1 MKIIIIVIILYI
13 IYKYR
18 QHINY
23 KLICSVDLTEY
34 NLKPIN
40 NIKYV
45 CWTGGFDSTF
55 VVCNY
60 IRKGYTVQPIYL
72 DFKNVDDSYNPFIQ
86 TRRQNSNIEIKKM
99 EEIRSII
106 INRYNAH
113 SKLLTL
119 KIITKQKHN
128 RNILELMSH
137 IHNKYNL
144 FTRETNQYERI
155 IEVAHY
161 YRIPLEIGAINIQG
175 GEFNKLKKRG
185 LIKKTDRNYEII
197 NNLPNKYKLLGILKT
212 LRFPIVDLSKRD
224 ILAIARR
231 NKFDDILKFT
241 WSCWFPVYKNK
252 KHYPCGKC
260 NMCRER
266 II

>member
-18 QHINY
+18 QQINY

-86 TRRQNSNIEIKKM
+86 TRRKNSK
-99 EEIRSII
+99 
-106 INRYNAH
+106 
-113 SKLLTL
+113 
-119 KIITKQKHN
+119 
-128 RNILELMSH
+128 
-137 IHNKYNL
+137 
-144 FTRETNQYERI
+144 
-155 IEVAHY
+155 
-161 YRIPLEIGAINIQG
+161 
-175 GEFNKLKKRG
+175 
-185 LIKKTDRNYEII
+185 
-197 NNLPNKYKLLGILKT
+197 
-212 LRFPIVDLSKRD
+212 
-224 ILAIARR
+224 
-231 NKFDDILKFT
+231 
-241 WSCWFPVYKNK
+241 
-252 KHYPCGKC
+252 
-260 NMCRER
+260 
-266 II
+266 